1 MAVNSEAYMM
11 AYMLRQCVFTVS
23 DLDVFPIQQLWTVVL
38 IQSMANL
45 VTVVGQHLDIEPQL
59 SYRLQ
64 PGRRQYSHVSSYRNV
79 VSSYVTLK
87 HSWDEL
93 HTLLSTAMCN
103 PYTWMYVMCITT
115 ALYGYCMDSSL
126 SKLCFQHDV

>member
-1 MAVNSEAYMM
+1 MM
-11 AYMLRQCVFTVS
+11 AYMLRRCVFT
-23 DLDVFPIQQLWTVVL
+23 LDVFPIQQLWTVVL
-38 IQSMANL
+38 IQSMAKL
-45 VTVVGQHLDIEPQL
+45 VTVVGQYLDIEPQL

-64 PGRRQYSHVSSYRNV
+64 PGRRHVSSYRSV

-103 PYTWMYVMCITT
+103 PYTWMHVYYYCIVWVLHGLILVKIVFS
-115 ALYGYCMDSSL
+115 A
-126 SKLCFQHDV
+126 

>member
-11 AYMLRQCVFTVS
+11 AYMLRQCVFT
-23 DLDVFPIQQLWTVVL
+23 PVVL
-38 IQSMANL
+38 IQSMAKL
-45 VTVVGQHLDIEPQL
+45 VTVVGQYLDIEPQL

-64 PGRRQYSHVSSYRNV
+64 PGRRHVSSYRSV

-93 HTLLSTAMCN
+93 HALLSTAMCN

-115 ALYGYCMDSSL
+115 ALYG
-126 SKLCFQHDV
+126 